1 MTRSR
6 PPHPDSAPRDW
17 FARGRI
23 AAAVALMLGVVTAA
37 LPASAQRDQT
47 ASREVVLRLAGSGTI
62 GAKMALE
69 LATGWAKQLKLPAVR
84 IDGGLDPD
92 EYDIIAE
99 GAERAQKLRIE
110 VRAKGTASGLEP
122 LLRGQADIWMAS
134 RPARESD
141 LDAMRR
147 RNVPNLP
154 SLAQLQQPGI
164 ENVVGL
170 AALAIVVNAR
180 NPVPVLSPAQLR
192 DIYSGKVT
200 SWARVG
206 GPSNMPIGLYSA
218 EIGFGSLEM
227 FCITIMGNPDSQR
240 CADAF
245 PRLVAPRFNLLED
258 MGDAV
263 AGNPAGI
270 AFTDL
275 SLRRSAR
282 VVPLATDC
290 GAAVEPSLFRIK
302 TDEYPLGRRLYFYL
316 PPGREPSAAT
326 REFLEF
332 TLSPAGQAA
341 VAAAGFADL
350 SPSMADASY
359 ATDRL
364 GAARETMD
372 GGRTRVRPQDVRLFE
387 EAVAGSD
394 RLSITFRFQA
404 GPNDLDSRAEADLE
418 RLVTL
423 MQGPGYEKA
432 KLTMIGYSGTVG
444 DYGQNRILSR
454 DRADAIRNRL
464 QEAGIQDVTAVGVG
478 PVGAVACN
486 LDPNTGSLNQ
496 RVEVWVRR
504 PRPS

>member
-1 MTRSR
+1 M
-6 PPHPDSAPRDW
+6 
-17 FARGRI
+17 
-23 AAAVALMLGVVTAA
+23 
-37 LPASAQRDQT
+37 
-47 ASREVVLRLAGSGTI
+47 VLRLAGSGTI
-62 GAKMALE
+62 GTKMALE

-92 EYDIIAE
+92 EYDVIAE
-99 GAERAQKLRIE
+99 GAERAHKLRVE

-147 RNVPNLP
+147 RNVPNPP

-164 ENVVGL
+164 ENVIGL
-170 AALAIVVNAR
+170 AALAVIVNPR
-180 NPVPVLSPAQLR
+180 NPVPVLSLAQLR

-218 EIGFGSLEM
+218 EVGFGSLEM
-227 FCITIMGNPDSQR
+227 FCTTIIGIGDSQR
-240 CADAF
+240 CADSF
-245 PRLVAPRFNLLED
+245 PRLVAPRFSLLED

-290 GAAVEPSLFRIK
+290 GTSVEPSLFRIK

-316 PPGREPSAAT
+316 APGREPSATT

-332 TLSPAGQAA
+332 TLSPAGQVA

-350 SPSMADASY
+350 SPSMADAAY

-364 GAARETMD
+364 DGARETMD
-372 GGRTRVRPQDVRLFE
+372 GGRTRVRPQDVRLFQ
-387 EAVAGSD
+387 EAITGSD

-404 GPNDLDSRAEADLE
+404 GTNDLDSRAEADLE

-423 MQGPGYEKA
+423 MQGPGYDKA
-432 KLTMIGYSGTVG
+432 KLTMIGYSGSVG

-454 DRADAIRNRL
+454 DRAEAIRNRL
-464 QEAGIQDVTAVGVG
+464 QEAGVQDVAAVGVG

-486 LDPNTGSLNQ
+486 LDANTGPLNQ
-496 RVEVWVRR
+496 RVEVWIRR